1 MTSTTPSPT
10 AARGTFRVPGLD
22 GIRALAVTTVIVFH
36 LLPGT
41 LIGGYLGV
49 DIFFVVSG
57 FLITTLLLRER
68 VATGRISLRGFWV
81 RRARRLLPA
90 LAVLLLAC
98 CAAALFVGGDVL
110 VGLGTQVLAAVT
122 FSSNW
127 VFIAQG
133 ASYFDETLPE
143 LFRNLWSLAVEEQ
156 FYIVWP
162 LLVVLVLVRIPR
174 WSRLVLI
181 AALAVASAVWMG
193 LTYSAVDPTRVYYGT
208 DTHAF
213 GLAVGAF
220 LAVLMLGRGVVTVG
234 DTPVGL
240 TSRPARW
247 LLGLTGLLAIG
258 ALIALSVVMDG
269 DLALVYRGGLALV
282 AVLSAVAIAALL
294 VPGSLLGRA
303 LEFAPIRWVGLR
315 SYGLYLWHWPVFV
328 LVSAS
333 YPVGPREGVDAIIR
347 GAIAL
352 LITVVAAALSYRFI
366 EQPIRRHGFRATAQA
381 VLDSAPRSRR
391 AFGAAFAMLLM
402 TGLAGTSIAALLA
415 DPGRG
420 EAQTYIEAG
429 QDAID
434 DAEPT
439 PPATDEETEEAEQDA
454 VTTGEE
460 ITAIGDS
467 VMLAAAPA
475 LQQAYPG
482 IVIDASVSRSMYSAP
497 AIVQAHESAGTLR
510 TVVVIALGTNGPIDR
525 STLEEVREILGPTR
539 ELVVVNAQAPRGWI
553 PGVNAELS
561 AFARVYRNVEL
572 ANWHSAIQPYLH
584 EMARDQVHFGPIGAG
599 IFAGAVTDAVDRL
612 AALPPLRDESA
623 DLSLPTP
630 F

>member
-1 MTSTTPSPT
+1 MKSTTPSPT
-10 AARGTFRVPGLD
+10 AVRGPFRVPGLD
-22 GIRALAVTTVIVFH
+22 GIRALAVATVIVFH

-68 VATGRISLRGFWV
+68 DATGHISLRHFWV

-156 FYIVWP
+156 FYILWP
-162 LLVVLVLVRIPR
+162 LLLVLVLVRIPR

-181 AALAVASAVWMG
+181 GALAVASAVWMG
-193 LTYSAVDPTRVYYGT
+193 ISYSSTDPTRVYYGT

-213 GLAVGAF
+213 GLAIGAF
-220 LAVLMLGRGVVTVG
+220 LAVLMLGRGVLGAG
-234 DTPVGL
+234 DVPAGL
-240 TSRPARW
+240 TTRGARW
-247 LLGLTGLLAIG
+247 TLGLTGTLAIG
-258 ALIALSVVMDG
+258 ALIALSVVMNG
-269 DLALVYRGGLALV
+269 DDALVYRGGLAAV
-282 AVLSAVAIAALL
+282 AVLTAVAIAALL
-294 VPGSLLGRA
+294 VPGSLLGRV

-333 YPVGPREGVDAIIR
+333 YPAGPREGVEAIIR

-352 LITVVAAALSYRFI
+352 AITVVAAALSYRFI
-366 EQPIRRHGFRATAQA
+366 EQPIRRYGFRATARA
-381 VLDSAPRSRR
+381 VLDAAPRSRR
-391 AFGAAFAMLLM
+391 AFGAAFAMLL
-402 TGLAGTSIAALLA
+402 TIGLAGTSIAALIA

-434 DAEPT
+434 DAGPT
-439 PPATDEETEEAEQDA
+439 PPATDDGSEEAELDA
-454 VTTGEE
+454 LTTGDE

-475 LQQAYPG
+475 LQDAYPG
-482 IVIDASVSRSMYSAP
+482 IVIDASVSRSMYAAP

-510 TVVVIALGTNGPIDR
+510 PVVVIALGTNGPIDR
-525 STLEEVREILGPTR
+525 STLEEVREILGPAR

-561 AFARVYRNVEL
+561 SFARVYRNVEL
-572 ANWHSAIQPYLH
+572 ANWHGAIQPFLH